1 MLLTFIGCSTSTWV
15 AMAIFDST
23 STYDEDSKAV
33 RRATGPVV
41 FS

>member
-1 MLLTFIGCSTSTWV
+1 MDHVLYLMNGPIV
-15 AMAIFDST
+15 LAMAIFDFT